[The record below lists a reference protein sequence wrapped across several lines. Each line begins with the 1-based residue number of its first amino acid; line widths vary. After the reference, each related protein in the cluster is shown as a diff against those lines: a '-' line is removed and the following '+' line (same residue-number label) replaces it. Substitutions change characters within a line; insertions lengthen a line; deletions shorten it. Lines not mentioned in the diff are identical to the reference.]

1 MRKLDHPNTVL
12 LYETFE
18 DEKNVFL
25 VMELCSGGELL
36 GFILESG
43 RHTEAQAV
51 IVMRQV
57 FQAVL
62 YLHSVGICHRDIKHA
77 NTLLLSQAQIED
89 NVVKIVDFGLACCF
103 TRGEAMRQCAGTAI
117 YVAPQVLECKYDH
130 SIDLWSCGVLLY
142 ILLCGY
148 PPFRGDTDAAVMNA
162 IRRGN
167 YSFPSSDWT
176 LVSQDAKSL
185 IRMLLKMKVK
195 ERITAEGALKH
206 SWIQEPPK
214 EPVQLQKALER
225 MRKFVAYQRQTQNLN
240 PEQIPEEDPLL
251 QGIPRG
257 SSQSSIATRI
267 PQTLPSA
274 GTWLKDLQR
283 QFSAF
288 TAAVGSAM
296 TSKPEKKR
304 VEEDLSHLSPP
315 AQSKP
320 AMGYEN
326 SESISR
332 GASEKSVIGQELPKG
347 LTPSQ
352 VFREKH
358 IQEDEPVLPSQL
370 WPRQVMEQVLDLDS
384 LTQQEVQQ
392 EVLTERLTGEV
403 DSSDS
408 EARSLPGQALMN
420 LSSTAKPVCPFDDIL
435 PPALDPN
442 PAVEENAGDPDSVR
456 AYVGQQLEFWSK
468 TACRWIPCE
477 VINVRGDA
485 AIMVNVKPNTW
496 LTTEDQARRVRACE
510 LQRSPEMSPTQDTR
524 KVLGSTGR
532 AKSDNGQFCVG
543 QPVEYLSISA
553 GRWIPSRVTGIDEEN
568 SIQLDVKP
576 GCWIPLHHQKG
587 HVRLPGLLGSGEV
600 QGHAAPSTSS
610 ADLDLSHLQSEEL
623 EYYSLNLS
631 AWIPCRILQQDAQS
645 GCAVID
651 VLPSAWITPA
661 QQATYLRAA
670 LQQERLRIPLIGDKV
685 VYFSESHMRWIPT
698 IITDVG
704 DADEVE
710 LEIKPGVWISRDV
723 QKRVLRW
730 CSADRKS
737 VV

>member
-1 MRKLDHPNTVL
+1 M
-12 LYETFE
+12 
-18 DEKNVFL
+18 
-25 VMELCSGGELL
+25 
-36 GFILESG
+36 
-43 RHTEAQAV
+43 
-51 IVMRQV
+51 
-57 FQAVL
+57 
-62 YLHSVGICHRDIKHA
+62 
-77 NTLLLSQAQIED
+77 
-89 NVVKIVDFGLACCF
+89 
-103 TRGEAMRQCAGTAI
+103 
-117 YVAPQVLECKYDH
+117 
-130 SIDLWSCGVLLY
+130 
-142 ILLCGY
+142 
-148 PPFRGDTDAAVMNA
+148 
-162 IRRGN
+162 
-167 YSFPSSDWT
+167 
-176 LVSQDAKSL
+176 
-185 IRMLLKMKVK
+185 
-195 ERITAEGALKH
+195 
-206 SWIQEPPK
+206 
-214 EPVQLQKALER
+214 
-225 MRKFVAYQRQTQNLN
+225 
-240 PEQIPEEDPLL
+240 
-251 QGIPRG
+251 
-257 SSQSSIATRI
+257 
-267 PQTLPSA
+267 
-274 GTWLKDLQR
+274 
-283 QFSAF
+283 
-288 TAAVGSAM
+288 
-296 TSKPEKKR
+296 
-304 VEEDLSHLSPP
+304 
-315 AQSKP
+315 QSKP
-320 AMGYEN
+320 AMGYEQ

-332 GASEKSVIGQELPKG
+332 GASEKKVTGQEMPTG

-358 IQEDEPVLPSQL
+358 IQEDEPVFPSQL

-392 EVLTERLTGEV
+392 EVLTERLAGEINTGDGETR
-403 DSSDS
+403 SS
-408 EARSLPGQALMN
+408 RSLPGQALMN
-420 LSSTAKPVCPFDDIL
+420 LSSSAKPMCPFDDIL

-477 VINVRGDA
+477 VINVRGDG

-524 KVLGSTGR
+524 QVLGSIGR
-532 AKSDNGQFCVG
+532 TKSDNGQFCVG

-600 QGHAAPSTSS
+600 QGQMAPSKSS

-623 EYYSLNLS
+623 EYYLNLS

-730 CSADRKS
+730 CSNQL
-737 VV
+737 